1 MNFGWLTTLIH
12 ENVHAQGD
20 HSEDNTYKKEV
31 DSFNE
36 HIQNFRDEMHTL
48 HDSTTKLFQYWS
60 LLFYKRLGTL
70 LQVILGIMK
79 K

>member
-36 HIQNFRDEMHTL
+36 HIQNFRDENNNE
-48 HDSTTKLFQYWS
+48 
-60 LLFYKRLGTL
+60 
-70 LQVILGIMK
+70 
-79 K
+79 